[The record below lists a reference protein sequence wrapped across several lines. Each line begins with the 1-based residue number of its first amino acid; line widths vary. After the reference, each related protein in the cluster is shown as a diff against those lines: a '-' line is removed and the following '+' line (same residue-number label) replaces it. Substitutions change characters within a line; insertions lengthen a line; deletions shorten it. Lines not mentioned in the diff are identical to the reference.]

1 MSKKTDPSLQAA
13 QLEREIAEARERL
26 AVSVGQLAYRAKPKT
41 IVRRE
46 VTSLKAHFVDP
57 ATGEPRTDNI
67 LKVAGVVVGS
77 LAVILVIRRATR

>member
-1 MSKKTDPSLQAA
+1 MSKKTDPSLKAA

-26 AVSVGQLAYRAKPKT
+26 AVSVGQLAHRAKPQT

-46 VTSLKAHFVDP
+46 VSSLKAHFVDP
-57 ATGEPRTDNI
+57 VTGEPRTDNI

-77 LAVILVIRRATR
+77 LTVILVIRRANR